1 MLVLSRKEN
10 QSIIINDQIEIRIVQ
25 IKPDQVKIGIVAPK
39 DVRILRQEIYDEIK
53 AQNEN
58 AVRKAPID
66 DLKDFLNNKK

>member
-10 QSIIINDQIEIRIVQ
+10 QSIIINDRIEIRIVQ
-25 IKPDQVKIGIVAPK
+25 IKPDQVKIGIIAPK

-53 AQNEN
+53 AQNED
-58 AVRKAPID
+58 AVRKPPID